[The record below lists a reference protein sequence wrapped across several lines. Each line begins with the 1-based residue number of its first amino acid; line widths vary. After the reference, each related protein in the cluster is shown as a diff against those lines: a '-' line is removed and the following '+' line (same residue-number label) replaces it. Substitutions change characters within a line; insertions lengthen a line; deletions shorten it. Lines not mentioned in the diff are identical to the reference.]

1 MAMAIPQVFGAGPLT
16 LGLSYLFAVVRDRLA
31 L

>member
-1 MAMAIPQVFGAGPLT
+1 MAMAIPQVFGAWALT
-16 LGLSYLFAVVRDRLA
+16 FGLSYLFVVARDRLA